1 MTISYALSNSLRSGI
16 FGPSDR
22 WYDAVSP
29 PPSYE
34 NNGRFSRFLEVIVP
48 CSGECFVP
56 VLGISNTISFIK
68 HWLDS
73 VSPTRPIKLSYPL
86 FVGGKEVR
94 KTADSIIQSINNCPE
109 DLRLSNIIT
118 SKGLNYY
125 GGQGLIFDENWNPL
139 MLCGYIINIDRINKV
154 IRIVKPVCHVSPD
167 VIENKD
173 ILSRAIIKKVV
184 PFISTRG
191 ADVPVLFRRSHCV
204 TFNSESFQCIPV
216 TICCLNDFFVT
227 PKAPR
232 FIEHLDDAIWGFLEE
247 HVNDLI

>member
-1 MTISYALSNSLRSGI
+1 
-16 FGPSDR
+16 
-22 WYDAVSP
+22 
-29 PPSYE
+29 
-34 NNGRFSRFLEVIVP
+34 
-48 CSGECFVP
+48 
-56 VLGISNTISFIK
+56 
-68 HWLDS
+68 
-73 VSPTRPIKLSYPL
+73 
-86 FVGGKEVR
+86 
-94 KTADSIIQSINNCPE
+94 
-109 DLRLSNIIT
+109 
-118 SKGLNYY
+118 
-125 GGQGLIFDENWNPL
+125 

-173 ILSRAIIKKVV
+173 ILSKAIIKKVV